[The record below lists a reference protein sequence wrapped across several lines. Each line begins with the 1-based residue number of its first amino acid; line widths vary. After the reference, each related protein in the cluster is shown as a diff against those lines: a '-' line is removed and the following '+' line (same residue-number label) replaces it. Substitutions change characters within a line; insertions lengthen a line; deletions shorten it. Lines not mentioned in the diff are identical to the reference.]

1 MALRKAKTTEQF
13 HEAQRAVL
21 EPGEQ
26 VIAESLTT
34 AGPSPWLAVGV
45 GILVLYLLGMR
56 IYFMVVTD
64 RRVLFMVG
72 TVWTGRPKGLAFADP
87 RSGVLISD
95 VTPARMWSHL
105 LYQRPEGKA
114 VRLNFHRMW
123 REEFQGIVQALE
135 GPGATVEQASMPPP
149 PAP

>member
-13 HEAQRAVL
+13 REAQRAVL

-45 GILVLYLLGMR
+45 GVVGLYLLGMR
-56 IYFMVVTD
+56 IYFMAVTD

-72 TVWTGRPKGLAFADP
+72 TAWTGRPKGLALADP
-87 RSGVLISD
+87 RAGVSISH
-95 VTPARMWSHL
+95 VAPATS
-105 LYQRPEGKA
+105 
-114 VRLNFHRMW
+114 
-123 REEFQGIVQALE
+123 
-135 GPGATVEQASMPPP
+135 
-149 PAP
+149 